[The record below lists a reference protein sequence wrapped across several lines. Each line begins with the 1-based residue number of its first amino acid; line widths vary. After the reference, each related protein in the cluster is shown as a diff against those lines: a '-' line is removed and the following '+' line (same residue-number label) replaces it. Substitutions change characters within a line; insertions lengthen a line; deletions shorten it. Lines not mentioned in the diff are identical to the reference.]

1 MLMQVLFILAAL
13 TAIAAIVVTIKY
25 KDVEILVCFA
35 IAAMLLMILGAICGI
50 NKNSS
55 QIADSTLK
63 IVLNE
68 DKVHVI
74 GEDTIPYTIIEK
86 E

>member
-1 MLMQVLFILAAL
+1 MQVLFILAAL
-13 TAIAAIVVTIKY
+13 TAIAAVVVTIKY

-35 IAAMLLMILGAICGI
+35 LAAILLMILGIICGI

-55 QIADSTLK
+55 QITDSTPK
-63 IVLNE
+63 IVLSE

-74 GEDTIPYTIIEK
+74 NEDTIPYAIIEK